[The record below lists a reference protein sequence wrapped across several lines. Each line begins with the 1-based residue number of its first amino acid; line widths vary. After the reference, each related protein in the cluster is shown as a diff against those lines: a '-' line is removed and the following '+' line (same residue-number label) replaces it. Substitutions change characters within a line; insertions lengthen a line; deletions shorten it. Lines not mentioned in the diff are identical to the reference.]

1 LRDVQFDNLISKR
14 DLAIQTINENKS
26 QASAVTRKIP
36 IQVLAAE
43 WFSRIDSSTENRT
56 YLMENFLPVLVLGCE
71 KVLNEAQAKQL
82 VVQNKK
88 DPNFNPINHL
98 AQFLM
103 RNNPKFSNQN
113 ESSPYVRTMRE
124 VYQELKEQMN
134 SIQGNK

>member
-1 LRDVQFDNLISKR
+1 
-14 DLAIQTINENKS
+14 
-26 QASAVTRKIP
+26 
-36 IQVLAAE
+36 
-43 WFSRIDSSTENRT
+43 
-56 YLMENFLPVLVLGCE
+56 MENFLPVLVLGCE

-82 VVQNKK
+82 VAQNKK

-103 RNNPKFSNQN
+103 RNNPKYSNQN